1 MPPKVKTDQ
10 NMIVTAAF
18 NIAKNEG
25 FAAITAQKVAAM
37 LGTSVAPIFRV
48 FQTVEQLRVATAE
61 KINCFHVEYIKN
73 HSAKDLTFLSYG
85 IAYIQFA
92 KQFPYLFETIMHPIY
107 TKQYHLNEQIS
118 KQLGFIVDSIINE
131 SSLSTEQAKELF
143 YHIWIYTHG
152 IACFVYQGN
161 INFTEQTEKQLLID
175 AFKAFLKNYKT

>member
-1 MPPKVKTDQ
+1 MPPKVKTDKD
-10 NMIVTAAF
+10 MIVAAAF
-18 NIAKNEG
+18 TIAKKEG
-25 FAAITAQKVAAM
+25 ISVITAQKVATI
-37 LGTSVAPIFRV
+37 LGSSVAPVFRV

-61 KINCFHVEYIKN
+61 KINCFHIEYIKN
-73 HSAKDLTFLSYG
+73 HSTKDSGFLSYG

-118 KQLGFIVDSIINE
+118 KQLGFIVDSIMNE
-131 SSLSTEQAKELF
+131 TSLSKEQAKELF

-175 AFKAFLKNYKT
+175 AFKTFLKNYKT